1 MKIWTKVKL
10 TDKNKDV
17 EEIAKSLTN
26 YFYGYGPIID
36 ITRKYHIKPEDRK
49 ILDQYTANRIA
60 GILMLYLAKDTKR
73 INDIKPVFEEEYYVL
88 GNGIVIRDRIPAL
101 NNNTEKGYIS
111 VRSNEKGDVWY
122 TSEMLYKYRFY
133 KKLDTFTGNLKNN

>member
-73 INDIKPVFEEEYYVL
+73 INDIVNKYH
-88 GNGIVIRDRIPAL
+88 IRDGIIQDIIP
-101 NNNTEKGYIS
+101 EIEGYID
-111 VRSNEKGDVWY
+111 R
-122 TSEMLYKYRFY
+122 
-133 KKLDTFTGNLKNN
+133 